1 MTVRVLIA
9 DDHARFRAMVA
20 ELLEEAG
27 FEVCAQAA
35 TGDGAAKQAV
45 AHRPDVALLDIRMPG
60 DGIAAARR
68 IAAALPDT
76 RILMLTVSADSDD
89 VLDALQAG
97 AQGYVLKGA
106 TAEEIV
112 DAVRAVH
119 EGRAVIAPAVAPTV
133 LQEIRRSRDRHIRIS
148 GGASVSL
155 TEREWMILQLLDRGE
170 STTAIAAELYVAP
183 VTIRSHI
190 LALNRKLSV
199 RNRGEAVALF
209 RSQRL
214 GEEPFGGEPR
224 TAPAVEP
231 LPTPDG
237 ER

>member
-1 MTVRVLIA
+1 MTIRVLIA
-9 DDHARFRAMVA
+9 DDHAQLRAMVA

-27 FEVCAQAA
+27 FDVCAQAA
-35 TGDGAAKQAV
+35 TGDAAVERA
-45 AHRPDVALLDIRMPG
+45 AEHRPDVALLDIRMPG

-68 IAAALPDT
+68 IAATLPDT

-106 TAEEIV
+106 TPEEIV

-119 EGRAVIAPAVAPTV
+119 EGAAVIAPAVAPTV
-133 LQEIRRSRDRHIRIS
+133 LREIRRSRDLHIRI
-148 GGASVSL
+148 GTGTSVSL
-155 TEREWMILQLLDRGE
+155 TEREWMILQLLDQGE
-170 STTAIAAELYVAP
+170 STTAIASALFVAP
-183 VTIRSHI
+183 VTVRSHI

-199 RNRGEAVALF
+199 RNRDEAVALF
-209 RSQRL
+209 RSQRP
-214 GEEPFGGEPR
+214 GQEPR
-224 TAPAVEP
+224 TGPNVESI
-231 LPTPDG
+231 PTPDT